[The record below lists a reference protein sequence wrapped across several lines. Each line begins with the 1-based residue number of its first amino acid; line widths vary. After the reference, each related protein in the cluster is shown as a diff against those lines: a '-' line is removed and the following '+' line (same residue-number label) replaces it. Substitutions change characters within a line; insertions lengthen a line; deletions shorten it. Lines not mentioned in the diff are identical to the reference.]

1 MLCVKMAGSSSA
13 STSAAPPSMYSTG
26 MDDQCSS
33 SSESDRDQDSEQRE
47 VVSLLDRL
55 KRPACSG
62 SHRAIKEETEQSASP
77 RKTKVQRNTLKTIL

>member
-13 STSAAPPSMYSTG
+13 NTSAAPPSMYSTG

-33 SSESDRDQDSEQRE
+33 SSESDGDQDSEQRSR
-47 VVSLLDRL
+47 VTP
-55 KRPACSG
+55 RPAKETCSG